1 MIPGVKS
8 SENVVVRP
16 GDPGVP
22 ILISVEHA
30 SCALPPGVDLG
41 VSQELLE
48 SHWGWDRW
56 AEDTLLRFAPD
67 LGITTISARLSRLL
81 IDVNRGLQD
90 DTLIRTE
97 CGGEPVP
104 GNFDLS
110 AAELAERIERFH
122 APYHRAIDGELGA
135 LVERC
140 GRERAVFF
148 TFHSFTPD
156 YEDQD
161 RDFDVGVLFD
171 AHEDLAAGVKRALA
185 TAGLR
190 TRLNEPYS
198 GYCGEIYSAS
208 VHGEAHDVA
217 YFEIELNQ
225 GVLEDPER
233 RQRIADVFRQVVP
246 AIFPHL
252 PNR

>member
-1 MIPGVKS
+1 M

-16 GDPGVP
+16 GRPEVP
-22 ILISVEHA
+22 ILISCEHA
-30 SCALPPGVDLG
+30 SSHVPDDVDLG
-41 VSQELLE
+41 ISDELLD

-56 AEDTLLRFAPD
+56 AEDVLLRFAPD
-67 LGITTISARLSRLL
+67 LGITTVSAKVSRLVL
-81 IDVNRGLQD
+81 DVNRGPED
-90 DTLIRTE
+90 DTLVRPS
-97 CGGEPVP
+97 CGELAIP
-104 GNFDLS
+104 GNRGLS
-110 AAELAERIERFH
+110 QAQIAERIARFH
-122 APYHRAIDGELGA
+122 TPYHDALDAELRA

-140 GRERAVFF
+140 GAERSVFF

-156 YEDQD
+156 YGDQD

-190 TRLNEPYS
+190 ARLNEPYS
-198 GYCGEIYSAS
+198 GYRGEIYSAA
-208 VHGEAHDVA
+208 VHGEAHEVA

-225 GVLEDPER
+225 GLLEDPAA
-233 RQRIADVFRQVVP
+233 RQAVADVFRQVVP
-246 AIFPHL
+246 AILPHL

>member
-1 MIPGVKS
+1 MPGEIENHIS
-8 SENVVVRP
+8 S
-16 GDPGVP
+16 
-22 ILISVEHA
+22 
-30 SCALPPGVDLG
+30 
-41 VSQELLE
+41 
-48 SHWGWDRW
+48 
-56 AEDTLLRFAPD
+56 
-67 LGITTISARLSRLL
+67 LGITLPKAAAPAANYVPYVQTGNQLFISGQIPMGPNGIEHQGKLGDDYSLENGQAAAKLCAINLLAQAKAALGDLDRIVRLVK
-81 IDVNRGLQD
+81 IVGFVN
-90 DTLIRTE
+90 
-97 CGGEPVP
+97 
-104 GNFDLS
+104 S
-110 AAELAERIERFH
+110 
-122 APYHRAIDGELGA
+122 
-135 LVERC
+135 
-140 GRERAVFF
+140 
-148 TFHSFTPD
+148 TPD

-198 GYCGEIYSAS
+198 GYRGEIYSAS